1 MKSSD
6 LFSHPYLFSHPIEP
20 EFVSTKDRD
29 TGPVK
34 LPAFSD
40 RPDSANVKRADTE
53 KH

>member
-20 EFVSTKDRD
+20 EVISAKDRD

-34 LPAFSD
+34 VPEFSD
-40 RPDSANVKRADTE
+40 RPQSQREAR
-53 KH
+53 